1 MKVILIFWLLS
12 GPSNFAPT
20 GTAVFD
26 DQPACEN
33 ALRAIAD
40 TFQADAKGPP
50 GVCVPQASEEAAPEP
65 KAPSAPSKATAPVA
79 KK

>member
-1 MKVILIFWLLS
+1 MKTVLIFWLLS

-20 GTAVFD
+20 GTAIFD
-26 DQPACEN
+26 DQPACEV
-33 ALRAIAD
+33 ALQAIAD
-40 TFQADAKGPP
+40 EWSQGKGKP
-50 GVCVPQASEEAAPEP
+50 GICVPQASEEATPEP